1 MPFFPHG
8 HTAIHTDFLPNT
20 GVPSLLLGSPCG
32 VGLNEKLGNMTFFL
46 ANPSKQE
53 Q

>member
-8 HTAIHTDFLPNT
+8 QTDIHTDFLPNT
-20 GVPSLLLGSPCG
+20 RVPSLSLGSPCG
-32 VGLNEKLGNMTFFL
+32 VGLNGKLRNMTFFL